1 MIIRNERLVNR
12 LKDEYCTAKVEQMSV
27 QQMRSYLFQIFS
39 NDIAFA
45 DIEEIKKLIQRDFG
59 EDFNED
65 LLTDFTLSR
74 GETTEDKT
82 AV

>member
-12 LKDEYCTAKVEQMSV
+12 LKDEYCTAKEEQMTV

-45 DIEEIKKLIQRDFG
+45 DIEEIKKLIKRDFR
-59 EDFNED
+59 ENFYDD
-65 LLTDFTLSR
+65 LLTDFSLSR
-74 GETTEDKT
+74 GETTEGKA

>member
-1 MIIRNERLVNR
+1 MIRNESMINR
-12 LKDEYCTAKVEQMSV
+12 LKDEYCTAKVERMSV

-45 DIEEIKKLIQRDFG
+45 DMEEIKKAILRDFG
-59 EDFNED
+59 EDFYED
-65 LLTDFTLSR
+65 LVTDFSR
-74 GETTEDKT
+74 SKGERTEDKT

>member
-1 MIIRNERLVNR
+1 MIIRNESLVNR

-45 DIEEIKKLIQRDFG
+45 DQEELKKAILRDFG
-59 EDFNED
+59 QEFYED
-65 LLTDFTLSR
+65 LLADFSLSR
-74 GETTEDKT
+74 GETTEGKAT
-82 AV
+82 V

>member
-45 DIEEIKKLIQRDFG
+45 DMDEIKKAVLRDFG
-59 EDFNED
+59 EDFYED
-65 LLTDFTLSR
+65 LLTDFSLSR
-74 GETTEDKT
+74 GEATEGKT
-82 AV
+82 PV